1 MKMGIFSLRAL
12 PAAGRVLEAAKFRD
26 RVPALETT
34 TGAVPKVS
42 RRTTGRPREQGM
54 QLQAGGKRYEG
65 TREMVGV
72 GADQSSDY
80 VVVRRDARN
89 GIMTITPL
97 AAWYTFRPSI
107 THRTLGIDDAE
118 ALLAAKDRKALKA
131 EMKLK
136 KLTRRDV
143 DDDEEAGG
151 GGLGGRGGAGGML
164 DTDDFD
170 DGAGPDWD
178 RHQQVEFNKYSHG
191 LGDKDEDGNDGL
203 DMEDDEFRAD
213 DDEDEGIFDD
223 DEQEGLQGRLQAQH
237 TRASMRNPG
246 SAVEH
251 EDDPEALA
259 AAAAAAQEEDDDSDD
274 DRRLQRGISDHLRR
288 TKEDLRAERRAMRA
302 DEDGSDEDDED
313 QLDEGAEALRRILS
327 AGQPVAEA
335 DAEAD
340 AAPAG
345 AAGASATGA
354 GGKRPLSPSAAA
366 EEAAKRARLAKET
379 AAQLARSQQRRRFE
393 ERDIV
398 MLLHEKGKLPIKEL
412 IRHFKP
418 LISCKEDQEE
428 FLKIVKQV
436 AWLEPDGDRQAK
448 LKDETLG
455 RYELR

>member
-1 MKMGIFSLRAL
+1 
-12 PAAGRVLEAAKFRD
+12 
-26 RVPALETT
+26 
-34 TGAVPKVS
+34 
-42 RRTTGRPREQGM
+42 
-54 QLQAGGKRYEG
+54 
-65 TREMVGV
+65 
-72 GADQSSDY
+72 
-80 VVVRRDARN
+80 
-89 GIMTITPL
+89 
-97 AAWYTFRPSI
+97 
-107 THRTLGIDDAE
+107 
-118 ALLAAKDRKALKA
+118 
-131 EMKLK
+131 
-136 KLTRRDV
+136 
-143 DDDEEAGG
+143 
-151 GGLGGRGGAGGML
+151 
-164 DTDDFD
+164 
-170 DGAGPDWD
+170 
-178 RHQQVEFNKYSHG
+178 
-191 LGDKDEDGNDGL
+191 
-203 DMEDDEFRAD
+203 
-213 DDEDEGIFDD
+213 
-223 DEQEGLQGRLQAQH
+223 
-237 TRASMRNPG
+237 MRNPG

-313 QLDEGAEALRRILS
+313 PLDEGAEALRRILS

>member
-1 MKMGIFSLRAL
+1 MKQGTFSLRAL
-12 PAAGRVLEAAKFRD
+12 PAEGRVLEAAKFRD

-54 QLQAGGKRYEG
+54 LLQAGGKRYEG

-89 GIMTITPL
+89 GVMTITPL

-136 KLTRRDV
+136 KLTQKDV

-164 DTDDFD
+164 DADDFD

-178 RHQQVEFNKYSHG
+178 HHQQVEFNKYSHG

-313 QLDEGAEALRRILS
+313 PLDEGAEALRRILS